1 VSDGNGDNPELE
13 ELFDSI
19 AGSYGQ
25 QPIEG
30 EATVVEETREE
41 APAAGAEDVYSQI
54 GHLTRKLHETLRQL
68 GYDKSLEDAVS
79 AMPDTRERLTYIAT
93 LTEKAAERV
102 LNATERA
109 KPIQEKLGAEAKALA
124 QQWQRV
130 FDNQMSVD
138 EFKALAHKTRD
149 YLAAVPAQTDATN
162 AELMEIMMAQDF
174 QDLTGQ
180 VIKKVIALAQ
190 DLENQ
195 LLQVLLASTPP
206 EKRKNLGDDLLNGPV
221 VNASGRSDVVTNQA
235 QVDDLLASL
244 GF

>member
-1 VSDGNGDNPELE
+1 MSDANGDNPELE
-13 ELFDSI
+13 ALFDSI
-19 AGSYGQ
+19 AGSYVQ

-30 EATVVEETREE
+30 EATVIEETREE
-41 APAAGAEDVYSQI
+41 TPAAGAEDVYSQI

-124 QQWQRV
+124 QEWQRV
-130 FDNQMSVD
+130 FDNQMGVD
-138 EFKALAHKTRD
+138 EFKALAHRTRD
-149 YLAAVPAQTDATN
+149 YLGAVPAQTAATN

-221 VNASGRSDVVTNQA
+221 VNASGRSDVVTSQA